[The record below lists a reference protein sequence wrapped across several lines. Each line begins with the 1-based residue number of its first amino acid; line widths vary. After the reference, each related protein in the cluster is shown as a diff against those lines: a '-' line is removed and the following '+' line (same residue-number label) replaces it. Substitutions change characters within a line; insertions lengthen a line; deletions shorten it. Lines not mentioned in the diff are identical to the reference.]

1 MTPLATRAYSA
12 STGVTLAATKSGTA
26 AEGGDEV
33 SYEFSLSDAAA
44 SYTCVYDITLAGL
57 SSVSVANGTAG
68 DAPVGWEIVKVSDT
82 KVSVYVNETTGL
94 AGKITVKGNATADV
108 SATAGAG
115 VQTYKM
121 NSYNNT
127 PADEANETVTVEP
140 DVEFAKVGDE
150 VTYTVS
156 ISADA
161 SASAGNDTFTLNLT
175 GLTGATSLT
184 AEGAETNCSA
194 SGLVIT
200 VTADTTT
207 TSGTYTVSGTA
218 TAAAVTPSVSYTQ
231 N

>member
-108 SATAGAG
+108 SATG
-115 VQTYKM
+115 YM
-121 NSYNNT
+121 N
-127 PADEANETVTVEP
+127 
-140 DVEFAKVGDE
+140 
-150 VTYTVS
+150 
-156 ISADA
+156 
-161 SASAGNDTFTLNLT
+161 
-175 GLTGATSLT
+175 
-184 AEGAETNCSA
+184 
-194 SGLVIT
+194 T
-200 VTADTTT
+200 VTA
-207 TSGTYTVSGTA
+207 A
-218 TAAAVTPSVSYTQ
+218 TMG
-231 N
+231 